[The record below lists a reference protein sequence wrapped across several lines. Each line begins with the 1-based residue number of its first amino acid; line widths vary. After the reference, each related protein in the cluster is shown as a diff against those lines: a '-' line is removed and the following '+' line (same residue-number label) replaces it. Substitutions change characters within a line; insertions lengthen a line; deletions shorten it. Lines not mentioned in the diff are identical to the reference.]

1 MMKKNRNYKA
11 FRIGL
16 IGAGFVLWLAVAGLR
31 AGYLQLYRGEW
42 LSNKAVGQVEEKVTV
57 YGKRGTIYD
66 AQHQAMAVSIETP
79 SVAAYPA
86 IMKNKASAAVRLA
99 KALGLRARDVKRK
112 LTGGRRFV
120 WLKRQATPKEA
131 EAVRA
136 LQLKGVDFIPE
147 HTRYYPNT
155 TLAAQVLGFTGID
168 GHGLEGLE
176 FYYDRELNGG
186 EHTITIF
193 KDALGRGFDADELSG
208 PARAGNNLVLTLDGH
223 IQYIAEQALAEAVTT
238 YEARSGMAIVMN
250 PRTGALLAM
259 AHYPTFNPNAFR
271 KYDRFTWRNRAI
283 TDPFEPGSTMKIF
296 SAAAALERGALT
308 PSSIFFCE
316 NGTYTVGRH
325 TVHDTKSY
333 GWLSLQQI
341 VKYSSN
347 IGAVKVAEKIGGR
360 TLFETLEAFGF
371 GDRTHI
377 DCPGESPGLLSNYKR
392 WTSVDTGAIAFGQG
406 VSVTGLQLITAAS
419 ALANDGLMMKP
430 HIVQAVTDP
439 LGRPVRTMDPQPVS
453 QVISVE
459 TAQKVRRIMRTVITD
474 GGTGVEADLAGYSV
488 CGKTGTAQKI
498 ESNGQYARSKYVAS
512 FIGFAPTERPA
523 LVALVVVD
531 EPRKTHYGGT
541 VAAPAFKRIIKETL
555 SYLNIAPP
563 DGLQKLRVSWDM
575 KVNG

>member
-1 MMKKNRNYKA
+1 MKKTRNYKA
-11 FRIGL
+11 FRVAL
-16 IGAGFVLWLAVAGLR
+16 IGGGFALWLAAVCIR

-42 LSNKAVGQVEEKVTV
+42 LSSKAVGQVEEKLTV

-86 IMKNKASAAVRLA
+86 VMENKATAATRLA
-99 KALGLRARDVKRK
+99 KALGLRTRTVKHK
-112 LTGGRRFV
+112 LTSGRRFV

-136 LQLKGVDFIPE
+136 LNLKGVDFIPE
-147 HTRYYPNT
+147 HTRFYPNT
-155 TLAAQVLGFTGID
+155 TLGSQVLGFTGID

-186 EHTITIF
+186 EQAITIF
-193 KDALGRGFDADELSG
+193 KDALGRGFDADTLAG
-208 PARAGNNLVLTLDGH
+208 PARPGNNLILTLDGH
-223 IQYIAEQALAEAVTT
+223 IQYIAEQALADAVTT
-238 YEARSGMAIVMN
+238 YKARSGLAIVMN
-250 PRTGALLAM
+250 PRTGALLAL

-271 KYDRFTWRNRAI
+271 KHDRFTWRNRAI

-296 SAAAALERGALT
+296 SAAAALESGGTT
-308 PSSIFFCE
+308 PNSIFFCE
-316 NGTYTVGRH
+316 NGSYTVGRH

-360 TLFETLEAFGF
+360 TLFDTLAAFGF

-377 DCPGESPGLLSNYKR
+377 DCPGESPGSLSNFKH
-392 WTSVDTGAIAFGQG
+392 WTTVDTGAIAFGQG
-406 VSVTGLQLITAAS
+406 VSATGLQLITAA
-419 ALANDGLMMKP
+419 AAVANDGLMMQP
-430 HIVQAVTDP
+430 YIVQAVTDP
-439 LGRPVRTMDPQPVS
+439 MGRPVRTMEPRPLKQVVS
-453 QVISVE
+453 VR
-459 TAQKVRRIMRTVITD
+459 TARTVRRIMRTVITD
-474 GGTGVEADLAGYSV
+474 GGTGVEADLAGYNV

-498 ESNGQYARSKYVAS
+498 ESNGRYAHNKYVAS

-531 EPRKTHYGGT
+531 EPSTTHYGGT
-541 VAAPAFKRIIKETL
+541 VAAPAFKRIIKESL
-555 SYLNIAPP
+555 SYLHIAPA

-575 KVNG
+575 KVSG

>member
-1 MMKKNRNYKA
+1 MKKKRNYKA
-11 FRIGL
+11 FRVAL
-16 IGAGFVLWLAVAGLR
+16 IGSCFAFWLAVAGIR

-42 LSNKAVGQVEEKVTV
+42 LSSKAVGQVEEKVTV

-66 AQHQAMAVSIETP
+66 AQHQAMAVSIDTP

-86 IMKNKASAAVRLA
+86 VMEDKAIAAARLS
-99 KALGLRARDVKRK
+99 KALGLKTKVVKRK
-112 LTGGRRFV
+112 LTSGRRFV

-147 HTRYYPNT
+147 HTRFYPNT
-155 TLAAQVLGFTGID
+155 TLGAQVLGFTGID

-176 FYYDRELNGG
+176 FYYDKELKGG

-193 KDALGRGFDADELSG
+193 KDALGRGFDADTLANLTRS
-208 PARAGNNLVLTLDGH
+208 GNNLMLTLDGH
-223 IQYIAEQALAEAVTT
+223 IQYIAEQALADAVTT

-250 PRTGALLAM
+250 PRTGAVLAL
-259 AHYPTFNPNAFR
+259 AHYPTFNPNNYR
-271 KYDRFTWRNRAI
+271 RHDRFTWRNRAI

-296 SAAAALERGALT
+296 SAAAALESGATT

-347 IGAVKVAEKIGGR
+347 IGVVKVAEKIGGR
-360 TLFETLEAFGF
+360 TLYETLEAFGF
-371 GDRTHI
+371 GDRTRI
-377 DCPGESPGLLSNYKR
+377 DCPGESPGSLSNYKR
-392 WTSVDTGAIAFGQG
+392 WTVVDTGAIAFGQG
-406 VSVTGLQLITAAS
+406 VSVTGLQLITAA
-419 ALANDGLMMKP
+419 AAVANDGQMMKP

-439 LGRPVRTMDPQPVS
+439 MGRPIRTMEPQPLD
-453 QVISVE
+453 QVISAA
-459 TAQKVRRIMRTVITD
+459 TAQKIRRIMRTVITD
-474 GGTGVEADLAGYSV
+474 GGTGVEADLEGYNV

-498 ESNGQYARSKYVAS
+498 EADGQYARNKYVAS

-531 EPRKTHYGGT
+531 EPKTTHYGGT

-555 SYLNIAPP
+555 SYLNIAPA

-575 KVNG
+575 KVSG

>member
-1 MMKKNRNYKA
+1 MKKKRNYKT
-11 FRIGL
+11 FRAAL
-16 IGAGFVLWLAVAGLR
+16 IAGGFALWLTAVCVR

-86 IMKNKASAAVRLA
+86 VMENKPAAAARLA
-99 KALGLRARDVKRK
+99 KALGLRTGAVKHK
-112 LTGGRRFV
+112 LTSGRRFV

-131 EAVRA
+131 QAVRA
-136 LQLKGVDFIPE
+136 LDLKGVDFIPE
-147 HTRYYPNT
+147 HTRFYPNT
-155 TLAAQVLGFTGID
+155 ALAAQVLGFTGID

-176 FYYDRELNGG
+176 FYYDQELKGG
-186 EHTITIF
+186 ENTITVF
-193 KDALGRGFDADELSG
+193 KDALGRGFDADALSG
-208 PARAGNNLVLTLDGH
+208 PARAGNNLILTLDGH
-223 IQYIAEQALAEAVTT
+223 IQYIAEQALADAVNT

-250 PRTGALLAM
+250 PRTGAVLAL
-259 AHYPTFNPNAFR
+259 AHYPTFNPNAYR
-271 KYDRFTWRNRAI
+271 KYDQFTWRNRAI

-296 SAAAALERGALT
+296 SASAALESGITT
-308 PSSIFFCE
+308 PNSIFFCE
-316 NGTYTVGRH
+316 NGTYAVGRH

-347 IGAVKVAEKIGGR
+347 IGVVKVAEKIGGR
-360 TLFETLEAFGF
+360 VLFDSLQAFGF

-377 DCPGESPGLLSNYKR
+377 DCPGESSGSLSNYKG
-392 WTSVDTGAIAFGQG
+392 WSAIDTGAIAFGQG
-406 VSVTGLQLITAAS
+406 VSVTGLQLITAA
-419 ALANDGLMMKP
+419 AAVANDGLMMKP

-439 LGRPVRTMDPQPVS
+439 MGRPIRTIEPQSLDQVVS
-453 QVISVE
+453 VA
-459 TAQKVRRIMRTVITD
+459 TAQTVRRIMRSVITD
-474 GGTGVEADLAGYSV
+474 GGTGVEADLEGYDV

-498 ESNGQYARSKYVAS
+498 EPNGQYARNKYVAS
-512 FIGFAPTERPA
+512 FIGFAPTQRPA

-531 EPRKTHYGGT
+531 EPKTSHYGGT

-555 SYLNIAPP
+555 SYLHIAPA

-575 KVNG
+575 KVSG

>member
-1 MMKKNRNYKA
+1 MMKTRDYKS
-11 FRIGL
+11 FRVAL
-16 IGAGFVLWLAVAGLR
+16 IGGGFALWLAVVCFR

-86 IMKNKASAAVRLA
+86 VMQNKPAAAAKLA
-99 KALGLRARDVKRK
+99 KALGLRTRAVTRK
-112 LTGGRRFV
+112 LTSGRRFV

-131 EAVRA
+131 EAVRT
-136 LQLKGVDFIPE
+136 LHLKGVDFIPE
-147 HTRYYPNT
+147 HTRFYPST
-155 TLAAQVLGFTGID
+155 TLASQVLGFTGID

-186 EHTITIF
+186 EHTFTVF
-193 KDALGRGFDADELSG
+193 KDALGRGFDADELTG
-208 PARAGNNLVLTLDGH
+208 LTRTGNNLILTLDGH
-223 IQYIAEQALAEAVTT
+223 IQYIAEQALADAVTT

-250 PRTGALLAM
+250 PRTGALLAL
-259 AHYPTFNPNAFR
+259 AHYPTFNPNTFR

-296 SAAAALERGALT
+296 SAAAALESGVTT
-308 PSSIFFCE
+308 PNSIFFCE

-347 IGAVKVAEKIGGR
+347 IGAVKMAEKIGGR
-360 TLFETLEAFGF
+360 TLFDTLQEFGF
-371 GDRTHI
+371 GGRTHI
-377 DCPGESPGLLSNYKR
+377 DCPGESPGSLSNYKR
-392 WTSVDTGAIAFGQG
+392 WSAIDTGAIAFGQG
-406 VSVTGLQLITAAS
+406 VSATGLQLITAA
-419 ALANDGLMMKP
+419 AAVANDGLMMKP

-439 LGRPVRTMDPQPVS
+439 LGRPVRTMEPQPLS
-453 QVISVE
+453 QVVSAA

-474 GGTGVEADLAGYSV
+474 GGTGVEADLDGYNV

-498 ESNGQYARSKYVAS
+498 ESNGQYARNKYVAS

-531 EPRKTHYGGT
+531 EPKTTHYGGT

-555 SYLNIAPP
+555 SYLNIAPA
-563 DGLQKLRVSWDM
+563 DGLQKLRVSWDI
-575 KVNG
+575 KVSG

>member
-1 MMKKNRNYKA
+1 
-11 FRIGL
+11 
-16 IGAGFVLWLAVAGLR
+16 
-31 AGYLQLYRGEW
+31 
-42 LSNKAVGQVEEKVTV
+42 
-57 YGKRGTIYD
+57 
-66 AQHQAMAVSIETP
+66 
-79 SVAAYPA
+79 
-86 IMKNKASAAVRLA
+86 
-99 KALGLRARDVKRK
+99 LGLRTKAVKRK
-112 LTGGRRFV
+112 LTSGRRFV

-136 LQLKGVDFIPE
+136 LQLRGVDFIPE
-147 HTRYYPNT
+147 HTRFYPNT

-176 FYYDRELNGG
+176 FYYDKELNGG

-193 KDALGRGFDADELSG
+193 KDALGRGFDAEELSG
-208 PARAGNNLVLTLDGH
+208 LARTGNNLILTLDGH

-238 YEARSGMAIVMN
+238 YQARSGMAIVMN
-250 PRTGALLAM
+250 PRTGALLAL
-259 AHYPTFNPNAFR
+259 AHYPTFNPNNFR

-296 SAAAALERGALT
+296 SAAAALESGATT
-308 PSSIFFCE
+308 PNSIFFCE

-347 IGAVKVAEKIGGR
+347 IGAVKVAEKMGGR
-360 TLFETLEAFGF
+360 TLFDTLEAFGF
-371 GDRTHI
+371 GDRTRI
-377 DCPGESPGLLSNYKR
+377 DCPGESPGSLSNYKG
-392 WTSVDTGAIAFGQG
+392 WTAVDTGAIAFGQG
-406 VSVTGLQLITAAS
+406 VSVTGLQLITAA
-419 ALANDGLMMKP
+419 AAVANDGLMMKP

-439 LGRPVRTMDPQPVS
+439 LGRPVRRIEPRSLS
-453 QVISVE
+453 QVVSVS
-459 TAQKVRRIMRTVITD
+459 TAEKVRRIMRTVITD
-474 GGTGVEADLAGYSV
+474 GGTGVEADLEGYSV

-531 EPRKTHYGGT
+531 EPKTTHYGGT

-555 SYLNIAPP
+555 SYLNVAPA
-563 DGLQKLRVSWDM
+563 DGLQKLRVSWDI
-575 KVNG
+575 KVSG

>member
-1 MMKKNRNYKA
+1 MRKKRNYKT
-11 FRIGL
+11 FRIAL
-16 IGAGFVLWLAVAGLR
+16 IGGGFALWLSVVCLR

-86 IMKNKASAAVRLA
+86 VMENKPAAAARLA
-99 KALGLRARDVKRK
+99 KALGLRTRAVRRK
-112 LTGGRRFV
+112 LTSGRRFV

-136 LQLKGVDFIPE
+136 LRLKGVDFIPE
-147 HTRYYPNT
+147 HTRFYPNT

-176 FYYDRELNGG
+176 FYYDRELHGG
-186 EHTITIF
+186 EHIITVF
-193 KDALGRGFDADELSG
+193 RDALGRGFDADASAG
-208 PARAGNNLVLTLDGH
+208 PARSGNNLILTLDGH
-223 IQYIAEQALAEAVTT
+223 IQYIAEQALADAVTT
-238 YEARSGMAIVMN
+238 CEARSGMAIVMN
-250 PRTGALLAM
+250 PRTGALLAL
-259 AHYPTFNPNAFR
+259 AHYPTFNPNSFR

-296 SAAAALERGALT
+296 SAAAALESGQTT
-308 PSSIFFCE
+308 PNSIFFCE
-316 NGTYTVGRH
+316 NGTYSVGRH

-347 IGAVKVAEKIGGR
+347 IGAVKVAEKIGGH
-360 TLFETLEAFGF
+360 TLFDTLQAFGF

-377 DCPGESPGLLSNYKR
+377 DCPGESAGSLSNYKR
-392 WTSVDTGAIAFGQG
+392 WTAVDTGAIAFGQG
-406 VSVTGLQLITAAS
+406 VSVTGLQLISAAA

-439 LGRPVRTMDPQPVS
+439 RGRPIRTMEPQPLN
-453 QVISVE
+453 QVISVA

-474 GGTGVEADLAGYSV
+474 GGTGVEADLDGYNV

-498 ESNGQYARSKYVAS
+498 ESSGKYAQNKYVAS

-531 EPRKTHYGGT
+531 EPKTTHYGGT

-555 SYLNIAPP
+555 SYLNIAPA
-563 DGLQKLRVSWDM
+563 DGLQKLRVSWDI
-575 KVNG
+575 KVSG